1 MTQTPDRYSSLTK
14 KFSHLWQ
21 DEYSKDF
28 MKDSSWLF
36 GRNVITALIAL
47 FQGIVV
53 ARWLKVENYGL
64 LALIFTYVEIVNQ
77 IIDFRVYEAATKY
90 ISEFLVTEKKGECL
104 ASIKL
109 FFIIDIIS
117 GITAFIVVYC
127 TAYLAARYIVH
138 RPDLTGLIA
147 IYSLSLLFNTARGT
161 SSAILGIFNKF
172 DWLSLHAVSVAIV
185 RLVMVILSLLI
196 IKPDVESVVIAYV
209 ITDFFGGTSLVFLSL
224 IPVKEK
230 LWGFKNHSSVGL
242 LRHRYGEL
250 RSFLF
255 STNANELLTLIT
267 KNIDILFL
275 GYFRS
280 PLEVG
285 YYRLAKTLVGTLS
298 LLSEPFYTIIYPAL
312 TKMWVKREFQRVK
325 DTMKKVTFFL
335 GTAMLFIS
343 ILIAVFSPFIIR
355 LIIGVEY
362 LPAVI
367 AVRIMIWG
375 HVIGGMFV
383 WARPLL
389 LAAGKPNIPTLV
401 NLVCAFIT
409 VIFSIFL
416 VPAYGYVGSATVF
429 LLPWFVGH
437 MIVIGYI
444 FNNNLLQ
451 GTVLRSL

>member
-1 MTQTPDRYSSLTK
+1 MTQTSDRYSSLTK

-47 FQGIVV
+47 FQGIVI

-90 ISEFLVTEKKGECL
+90 ISEFLVTERKGECL

-117 GITAFIVVYC
+117 GITAFIVVYL
-127 TAYLAARYIVH
+127 TAYLSAKYIVH
-138 RPDLTGLIA
+138 RPDIAGLIA
-147 IYSLSLLFNTARGT
+147 IYALSLLFNTARGT

-172 DWLSLHAVSVAIV
+172 NWISVHTVSVAIV
-185 RLVMVILSLLI
+185 RLVMIILLI
-196 IKPDVESVVIAYV
+196 LVLKPDVGSVVIAYV
-209 ITDFFGGTSLVFLSL
+209 ITDFFGGFSLVFLSL

-230 LWGFKNHSSVGL
+230 LWGFKDHSSVGL
-242 LRHRYGEL
+242 LRHRYKEL
-250 RSFLF
+250 RSFLLN
-255 STNANELLTLIT
+255 TNANELLTLIT

-275 GYFRS
+275 GYFRT

-298 LLSEPFYTIIYPAL
+298 LISEPFYTIIYPAL
-312 TKMWVKREFQRVK
+312 TKMWIKREFEKIR

-335 GTAMLFIS
+335 GTALVFVS
-343 ILIAVFSPFIIR
+343 ITIAVLAPFIIR
-355 LIIGVEY
+355 LIVGAEY

-375 HVIGGMFV
+375 HVIAGAFV
-383 WARPLL
+383 WVRPLL
-389 LAAGKPNIPTLV
+389 LAAGKPNIPTLA

-409 VIFSIFL
+409 VTFSVLF
-416 VPAYGYVGSATVF
+416 VPAYGHIGSAIVF
-429 LLPWFVGH
+429 LLPWLVGH
-437 MIVIGYI
+437 MIIIGYI
-444 FNNNLLQ
+444 FKNDLLR
-451 GTVLRSL
+451 GSVLKSL